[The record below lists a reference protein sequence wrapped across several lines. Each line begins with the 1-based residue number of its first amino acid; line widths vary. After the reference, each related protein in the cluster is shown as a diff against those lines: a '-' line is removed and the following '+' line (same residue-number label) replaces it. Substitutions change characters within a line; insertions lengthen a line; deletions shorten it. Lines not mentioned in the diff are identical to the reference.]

1 MLTLIDTT
9 TMFSSTSGA
18 ASGPLKHVSS
28 ILLIGF
34 DMTVYIFRLI

>member
-1 MLTLIDTT
+1 M
-9 TMFSSTSGA
+9 SSTSSST

-34 DMTVYIFRLI
+34 DMTVYTLRLI

>member
-1 MLTLIDTT
+1 MYCTN
-9 TMFSSTSGA
+9 SST

-34 DMTVYIFRLI
+34 DMTVCILRFI

>member
-1 MLTLIDTT
+1 MSCT
-9 TMFSSTSGA
+9 SSSA

-34 DMTVYIFRLI
+34 DMTLS

>member
-1 MLTLIDTT
+1 MSCTS
-9 TMFSSTSGA
+9 SST

-34 DMTVYIFRLI
+34 NMTVYILRLI